1 MKTKVKSY
9 KAKAKALKISI
20 IKNETTLKEIA
31 EQTDTSYHT
40 MLRIGAGKYKTSELR
55 AKVIS
60 NVLNEKL
67 EDIFEV
73 AER

>member
-1 MKTKVKSY
+1 MKTTVKSY
-9 KAKAKALKISI
+9 QAKAKAFRISVI
-20 IKNETTLKEIA
+20 NNETTLKEIA

-40 MLRIGAGKYKTSELR
+40 MLRIGAGNYRTSELR

-60 NVLNEKL
+60 NALNEKL